1 MTLKQIEYYMAVC
14 QAGSLSA
21 AAERLYISRTVLSRS
36 MRDLEQ
42 ELGLTLFVRCHN
54 GMELTESGQMLSQLF
69 SQFSGVFTTLQ
80 SKIDSIKERTEYRS
94 LSVGIAVS
102 CGCHFYPEMYQAFH
116 RTYPDI
122 RLLVRELSSYDA
134 YKMVADGTI
143 DVILTPIA
151 VDSSLTQ
158 LNSLGYFDLYPT
170 ETVLCVAKDSPLA
183 GKSTVCYQDIQHL
196 PLAALN
202 AKTPVMLGPLHVSLR
217 TGQQNLLHKVIVGG
231 TLAAI
236 LPLELAEEWSDIV
249 TIPLDPP
256 LRSMVKAVWNET
268 MPQSSA
274 LKDFQTFLQSNYR
287 SGLS

>member
-1 MTLKQIEYYMAVC
+1 MTLKQIEYNMAVC

-54 GMELTESGQMLSQLF
+54 GLELTESGQMLSQLF

-183 GKSTVCYQDIQHL
+183 DKSTVCYQDIQHL

-217 TGQQNLLHKVIVGG
+217 TSQQNLLHKVIVGG

-256 LRSMVKAVWNET
+256 LRSMVKAIWNET

>member
-54 GMELTESGQMLSQLF
+54 GLELTESGQMLSQLF

-80 SKIDSIKERTEYRS
+80 SKIDSIKEQTEYRS

-116 RTYPDI
+116 RAYPDI

-143 DVILTPIA
+143 DVILTPIT

-158 LNSLGYFDLYPT
+158 LNSLGYFDLYPA

-183 GKSTVCYQDIQHL
+183 DKSTVCYQDIQHL

-217 TGQQNLLHKVIVGG
+217 TSQQNLLHKVIVGG

-236 LPLELAEEWSDIV
+236 LPLELVEEWSDIV